1 MQTLL
6 PSEQTIAFNF
16 QLGSDFVKQLFR
28 IQIQKGGIVILWNQ
42 VKSRIEACYSE
53 FILVTFSLIVS
64 KMYVHW
70 HPTWLHALIIY
81 TLI

>member
-28 IQIQKGGIVILWNQ
+28 IQIQKGGKVSLKNQ
-42 VKSRIEACYSE
+42 SRMEGCYSK
-53 FILVTFSLIVS
+53 LI
-64 KMYVHW
+64 
-70 HPTWLHALIIY
+70 
-81 TLI
+81 